1 MFEEMKLHRF
11 LSPKIMT
18 TIIRL
23 SLIGMIVASFVG
35 VGILSAQSSL
45 VSKARPSARAKNT
58 RRPAQAAA
66 APTVRNVVLVHGA
79 FADGS
84 SWAKV
89 IPLLEAK
96 GLRVT
101 AVQNPLSSL
110 ADDVAATKRAIANQ
124 DGPVILVGHSWAG
137 MVISE
142 AGNDPKVA
150 GLIYVAAIVPDENQS
165 ANDVLKPYSPPPGL
179 AEAKPD
185 AAGFLS
191 LTRKGID
198 EDFVPDLPAAER
210 AIVYATQGPWNSTCL
225 ADKVSAPA
233 WKTKPSWFIAVQD
246 RMLPP
251 EYEQAVSKHIRAT
264 TTTLPTGHVPMLS
277 KPKEVASVIIE
288 AANTPFTALD
298 ADHASAQSVFPAN
311 FRTQEIQADGA
322 TIHVRVGGQGPA
334 VVLLHGFGDT
344 GDMWALMAAELAHD
358 HTVVAPDL
366 RGMGLSSHPAG
377 GYDKK
382 TQAADIRSVLTQLG
396 IDRAAVVGHDIGAT
410 VAYAYAARYPDK
422 TDRLVVMDAPVPGIP
437 PWDEIVRSPALWH
450 FSFGGPDAERL
461 VAGRERI
468 YLDRFWNEFASDPS
482 KIDEAT
488 RVHYTAFYAQ
498 PGAMHSAFAQF
509 LSIPKD
515 AEDNKVSMT
524 TKLTMPVLAI
534 GGAKSFG
541 ANVAIVMRNA
551 ADNVTE
557 VMIANSGHWLM
568 EEQPT
573 ATIAAVHNFLD
584 RKITTQSH

>member
-1 MFEEMKLHRF
+1 MNKSEK
-11 LSPKIMT
+11 
-18 TIIRL
+18 
-23 SLIGMIVASFVG
+23 
-35 VGILSAQSSL
+35 
-45 VSKARPSARAKNT
+45 
-58 RRPAQAAA
+58 
-66 APTVRNVVLVHGA
+66 
-79 FADGS
+79 
-84 SWAKV
+84 
-89 IPLLEAK
+89 
-96 GLRVT
+96 
-101 AVQNPLSSL
+101 
-110 ADDVAATKRAIANQ
+110 
-124 DGPVILVGHSWAG
+124 PV
-137 MVISE
+137 
-142 AGNDPKVA
+142 
-150 GLIYVAAIVPDENQS
+150 AIVTGAS
-165 ANDVLKPYSPPPGL
+165 SGIGL
-179 AEAKPD
+179 GITQ
-185 AAGFLS
+185 GFLS

-198 EDFVPDLPAAER
+198 EDFVSDLRPAER
-210 AIVYATQGPWNSTCL
+210 ANIYAIQGAWNSTCL
-225 ADKVSAPA
+225 ADKVSVPA
-233 WKTKPSWFIAVQD
+233 WTTKPSWFIAAAND

-251 EYEQAVSKHIRAT
+251 EYEQAVAEHIHAT
-264 TTTLPTGHVPMLS
+264 TTILATGHVPMLS
-277 KPKEVASVIIE
+277 SPKQVAAVIIE

-298 ADHASAQSVFPAN
+298 AAHASAQFVFPAN
-311 FRTQEIQADGA
+311 FHTQEIQTDGA

-344 GDMWALMAAELAHD
+344 GDMWAPMAAELARD
-358 HTVVAPDL
+358 HRVVVPDL

-468 YLDRFWNEFASDPS
+468 YLDRFWNEFAGDPS

-534 GGAKSFG
+534 GAAKAFG

-557 VMIANSGHWLM
+557 VLIANSGHWLM

-573 ATIAAVHNFLD
+573 ATIAAVHDFLD
-584 RKITTQSH
+584 RKTTTQSH